1 MDNDATHGHPEVLA
15 WLADHPRRT
24 FHFTPTSGSWLNAVE
39 GFFSKP
45 ARQTIRRGVFRSV
58 DDRIDT
64 IDRDIQSANHT
75 DGQNVRHVAHS
86 RVVMDRTVSLSPK
99 TMFQAWQQ
107 DLTISS

>member
-24 FHFTPTSGSWLNAVE
+24 FRFTPTSGSWLKAVE

-58 DDRIDT
+58 DDLIDT

-75 DGQNVRHVAHS
+75 DGQNV
-86 RVVMDRTVSLSPK
+86 
-99 TMFQAWQQ
+99 
-107 DLTISS
+107 